1 MAIGQFMYTHT
12 RLALPRMLLEVYQKD
27 AGGGSESRVG
37 TAAWK
42 LALPNIFHYNILLV
56 YEFAS
61 LYPFR
66 MIFSP
71 VSC

>member
-1 MAIGQFMYTHT
+1 
-12 RLALPRMLLEVYQKD
+12 MLLEVYQKD

>member
-1 MAIGQFMYTHT
+1 MQ
-12 RLALPRMLLEVYQKD
+12 
-27 AGGGSESRVG
+27 GGSESRVG

-42 LALPNIFHYNILLV
+42 LALPNIFHYNTLLV

-66 MIFSP
+66 IIFSP
-71 VSC
+71 VFC